1 MVPFLPASIIKASR
15 HETPEPLQLKIDCP
29 DQSEPLLPAGLHGHI
44 FIVAPLPP
52 RTSAQPFQLGE
63 RSAVNGDGIVYRISF
78 QAGRATLK
86 TAIAKTPCYYA
97 DLASQLLK
105 DYRDWEFRD
114 GGVARLSLI
123 LGNRNQLNTAFLKT
137 NRRLFIT
144 YDAGRPY
151 SIDPETLEL
160 VEPLGNTAEWRPLLA
175 LPIQQI
181 FEPYSSSAHPV
192 CTISSSGQDSSAEE
206 VFIVNY
212 SSGYNGRFHVPANRL
227 FNWFSDQIN
236 QAAKRAES
244 LFSPQTAANHT
255 AIWGAF
261 TDLLRCRP
269 QAADHSKPEYGLE
282 RWQLQLADGSPV
294 VIEQSVHQMAITQD
308 YIILGDLAFGLEYSQ
323 IFSPYFLGFLWS
335 PRFQEAWYSN
345 FLGKWLY
352 SVFLQLKQVQPFTN
366 FYVIR
371 RADLDQRPDP
381 VSESQPEQPR
391 RLTALKLAIPRAVSH
406 FAVDYQN
413 LDDQLTFHVGHHN
426 GLDPTEW
433 INEYDQ
439 PVNPEAKGCLRTDLR
454 GVLVGTTDL
463 GSFGRYVFDAKTG
476 TLLNSKSVAAPG
488 NSPDLP
494 PLANSWVPA
503 VYSHADLNPAQE
515 QVQKIYWISWGFS
528 WEVLPQRIYDA
539 YRFREYREVPL
550 VSLPNTDLPPT
561 LLCLDTVQMQIVDA
575 YALPP
580 GHALF
585 SPQFIPDSDSTQPGF
600 VACVVLAD
608 DSKDPN
614 RPGDQIWIFQA
625 DCLKQGPICK
635 LHYPDLNL
643 GLTLHSTWLSEQEFE
658 RCCYPSASE
667 RRERRSRSFKVDYAA
682 RIQQNTWSNL
692 LQQGR
697 MAEFFNKYV
706 VEHFMQQKAE
716 QEVLRSIS
724 KGR

>member
-1 MVPFLPASIIKASR
+1 M
-15 HETPEPLQLKIDCP
+15 
-29 DQSEPLLPAGLHGHI
+29 
-44 FIVAPLPP
+44 
-52 RTSAQPFQLGE
+52 GE
-63 RSAVNGDGIVYRISF
+63 RSAVNGDGMIYRLSF
-78 QAGRATLK
+78 QEGRATLK

-97 DLASQLLK
+97 DLASQSLEAYK
-105 DYRDWEFRD
+105 DLEFRD
-114 GGVARLSLI
+114 GGVARLNLI

-137 NRRLFIT
+137 NQRLFVT

-160 VEPLGNTAEWRPLLA
+160 VEPLGNTTEWRPLLS
-175 LPIQQI
+175 LPIQQP

-192 CTISSSGQDSSAEE
+192 CTIPISGQDSPEE

-212 SSGYNGRFHVPANRL
+212 SSGYNGRFHVPVNRL
-227 FNWFSDQIN
+227 FNWFSDQLN
-236 QAAKRAES
+236 QVAKRAES
-244 LFSPQTAANHT
+244 LFDSQADTNRT

-269 QAADHSKPEYGLE
+269 QIADRSQPEYSLE

-335 PRFQEAWYSN
+335 SRFQEAWYSN

-371 RADLDQRPDP
+371 RADLDRRPDT
-381 VSESQPEQPR
+381 ELQPDRPR
-391 RLTALKLAIPRAVSH
+391 LLTTIKLAIPRAVSH

-413 LDDQLTFHVGHHN
+413 PQDQLTFHVGHHN

-439 PVNPEAKGCLRTDLR
+439 PVNPEARGCLRTDLR

-463 GSFGRYVFDAKTG
+463 GTFGRYVFDAKSG
-476 TLLNSKSVAAPG
+476 TLLNSENIGAPG
-488 NSPDLP
+488 NHPDLP
-494 PLANSWVPA
+494 PQANSWMPA
-503 VYSHADLNPAQE
+503 VYSHADLTPTQTQIE
-515 QVQKIYWISWGFS
+515 KIYWISWGFS

-539 YRFREYREVPL
+539 YKFREFREMPL
-550 VSLPNTDLPPT
+550 ASLPDTDLPPT
-561 LLCLDTVQMQIVDA
+561 LLCLDTAQMKVVDA

-585 SPQFIPDSDSTQPGF
+585 SPQFIPDSDPTQPGF

-608 DSKDPN
+608 DAEDPN
-614 RPGDQIWIFQA
+614 RPSDQIWIFQA
-625 DCLKQGPICK
+625 DNLKQGPICK
-635 LHYPDLNL
+635 LHHPDLNL

-658 RCCYPSASE
+658 RCCYATASE
-667 RRERRSRSFKVDYAA
+667 RRERRSRSFEIDYAA
-682 RIQQNTWSNL
+682 RIQQGNWINN

-697 MAEFFNKYV
+697 LAEFFNGYV
-706 VEHFMQQKAE
+706 IDHFVQQTSE